1 MDENRLAENIVSQI
15 RGSVSLSTAKKLME
29 RVEDYARSKGMACV
43 IAVDDAHGNPVA
55 VHVMEDAFLVSYEVA
70 TQKAYTAV
78 AVKMPTTEVH
88 KLVQPGGTFYGL
100 ESMERGR
107 IIGFGG
113 GVPLK
118 IGNKVVGGLGVSG
131 GTGEQDADIAE
142 YGERIFREMTGQT
155 AEK

>member
-1 MDENRLAENIVSQI
+1 MDENSITENIVSRI
-15 RGSVSLSTAKKLME
+15 KGSISLATAKKLMD
-29 RVEDYARSKGMACV
+29 RVEDYARSQGMACV
-43 IAVDDAHGNPVA
+43 IAIDDAHDNPVA

-100 ESMERGR
+100 EAMSGGR

-113 GVPLK
+113 GIPLK
-118 IGNKVVGGLGVSG
+118 IGDTIVGGLGVSG
-131 GTGEQDADIAE
+131 GTGEQDAGIAE
-142 YGERIFREMTGQT
+142 YGEKVFREMTGQN
-155 AEK
+155 